1 MTMFSQKVQEELGY
15 YVYCLVDPRDK
26 KIFYIGKGVGNRVFA
41 HACDALEYEDANT
54 DKLEKI
60 REIMKSGY
68 EVEHYIIRHK
78 LTEEDA
84 FTVESVL
91 IDFLTY
97 QEFNTESLLTNIVAG
112 HHQWNEGIKTV
123 DQIMQIYDCEPLLL
137 KPGHKLLMVNLN
149 RRYMK
154 KSEDGMRVNSDLYEI
169 TRKYWKVSKH
179 NADQIDYL
187 LGVYKGVVRCVLKP
201 TTEWLPFKHR
211 EKDGRVIIRYYVE
224 GVIDDKEGNDLYL
237 NKDVTEYPFPSRGA
251 IRYIRESIDS
261 TNDIT
266 SVATIPKTSDTPKK
280 LKTSE
285 FPWDIKLWEPVKAE
299 LLKHMKIKVSIPKGR
314 SYMGVPSVANKGN
327 VAVWISYG
335 VRESTAC
342 VSMETYGGEE
352 MKGKI
357 SAVIASLPGTHP
369 LKHAALLQGK
379 RNKNKWAWSIK
390 HSIDKTDAGLV
401 QWYVDQLLSLCTVME
416 GMTLS

>member
-1 MTMFSQKVQEELGY
+1 MFSQKVQEELGY
-15 YVYCLVDPRDK
+15 YVYCLVDQRDK

-41 HACDALEYEDANT
+41 HACDALEYEDVST

-60 REIMKSGY
+60 REIIRSGH

-84 FTVESVL
+84 LTVESVL

-112 HHQWNEGIKTV
+112 HHQWDEGIMTT
-123 DQIMQIYDCEPLLL
+123 DQIMQIYDCKPLQL
-137 KPGHKLLMVNLN
+137 KSGHKLLMVNLN
-149 RRYMK
+149 RTYNK
-154 KSEDGMRVNSDLYEI
+154 KDKNGMRVNSDLYEI

-211 EKDGRVIIRYYVE
+211 EKDGRIIIRYYVE

-237 NKDVTEYPFPSRGA
+237 NKDVTEYPFPSGGA
-251 IRYIRESIDS
+251 IRYIRENIESANEI
-261 TNDIT
+261 
-266 SVATIPKTSDTPKK
+266 TSDTPKK

-285 FPWDIKLWEPVKAE
+285 FPWETKLWEPVKTE
-299 LLKHMKIKVSIPKGR
+299 LLKHVKIKMAIPQGR
-314 SYMGVPSVANKGN
+314 PYVTIQSVANKGKI
-327 VAVWISYG
+327 ACGIGYS
-335 VRESTAC
+335 VRESE
-342 VSMETYGGEE
+342 VYVWMETYQGED
-352 MKGKI
+352 MKEKI
-357 SAVIASLPGTHP
+357 LIAMSKLPSDHP
-369 LKHAALLQGK
+369 LRDAELSQGK
-379 RNKNKWAWSIK
+379 KNKNKWAWSIK
-390 HSIDKTDAGLV
+390 RQIDKTDPGLV
-401 QWYVDQLLSLCTVME
+401 KWCSDRILAIYTTME
-416 GMTLS
+416 DMTL

>member
-1 MTMFSQKVQEELGY
+1 MFSQKVQEELGY

-41 HACDALEYEDANT
+41 HACDALEYEEVNT

-60 REIMKSGY
+60 REIMKSGH

-84 FTVESVL
+84 LTVESVL

-112 HHQWNEGIKTV
+112 HHQWDEGIMTT
-123 DQIMQIYDCEPLLL
+123 DQIMQIYDCKPLQL
-137 KPGHKLLMVNLN
+137 KSGHKLLMVNLN
-149 RRYMK
+149 RTYNK
-154 KSEDGMRVNSDLYEI
+154 KDKNGMRVNSDLYEI

-237 NKDVTEYPFPSRGA
+237 NKDVTEYPFPSGGA
-251 IRYIRESIDS
+251 IRYIRENIESANEI
-261 TNDIT
+261 
-266 SVATIPKTSDTPKK
+266 TSDTPKK

-285 FPWDIKLWEPVKAE
+285 FPWETKLWEPVKTE
-299 LLKHMKIKVSIPKGR
+299 LLKHVKIKMAIPQGR
-314 SYMGVPSVANKGN
+314 PYVTIQSVANKGKI
-327 VAVWISYG
+327 ACGISYS
-335 VRESTAC
+335 VRESE
-342 VSMETYGGEE
+342 VYVWMETYQGED
-352 MKGKI
+352 MKEKI
-357 SAVIASLPGTHP
+357 LIAMSKLPSDHP
-369 LKHAALLQGK
+369 LRDAELSQGK
-379 RNKNKWAWSIK
+379 KNKNKWAWSIK
-390 HSIDKTDAGLV
+390 QQIDKTDPGLV
-401 QWYVDQLLSLCTVME
+401 KWCSDRILAIYTTME
-416 GMTLS
+416 DMAL

>member
-1 MTMFSQKVQEELGY
+1 MAMFSQKVQEELGY

-41 HACDALEYEDANT
+41 HACDALEYEDVST
-54 DKLEKI
+54 EKLEKI
-60 REIMKSGY
+60 REIIKSGH
-68 EVEHYIIRHK
+68 EVEHYILRHK

-84 FTVESVL
+84 LTVESVL

-123 DQIMQIYDCEPLLL
+123 DQIMQIYDCKPLLL

-149 RRYMK
+149 RTYMK

-201 TTEWLPFKHR
+201 TTKWLPFKHR
-211 EKDGRVIIRYYVE
+211 EKDGRITIRYYVK

-237 NKDVTEYPFPSRGA
+237 NKDVTAYPFPSGGA

-266 SVATIPKTSDTPKK
+266 SVATIPKTSDTLKK
-280 LKTSE
+280 FKTSE
-285 FPWDIKLWEPVKAE
+285 FPWDVKLWEPIKAE
-299 LLKHMKIKVSIPKGR
+299 LLKNVSVKMTIPKGKH
-314 SYMGVPSVANKGN
+314 YVIIQSVANKGKI
-327 VAVWISYG
+327 ACGISYS
-335 VRESTAC
+335 VRESE
-342 VSMETYGGEE
+342 VYVWMETYQGEE
-352 MKGKI
+352 MKEKI
-357 SAVIASLPGTHP
+357 LTAVSKLPSDHP
-369 LKHAALLQGK
+369 LQSAELGQGK
-379 RNKNKWAWSIK
+379 KNKNKWAWSIK
-390 HSIDKTDAGLV
+390 QQIEKTDSNLV
-401 QWYVDQLLSLCTVME
+401 KWCSDRILAVYIAME
-416 GMTLS
+416 DMAL

>member
-1 MTMFSQKVQEELGY
+1 MFSQKVQEELGY
-15 YVYCLVDPRDK
+15 YVYCLVDQRDK

-41 HACDALEYEDANT
+41 HACDALEYEDVST

-60 REIMKSGY
+60 REIIRSGH

-84 FTVESVL
+84 LTVESVL

-112 HHQWNEGIKTV
+112 HHQWDEGIMTT
-123 DQIMQIYDCEPLLL
+123 DQIMQIYDCKPLQL
-137 KPGHKLLMVNLN
+137 KSGHKLLMVNLN
-149 RRYMK
+149 RTYNK
-154 KSEDGMRVNSDLYEI
+154 KDKNGMRVNSDLYEI

-211 EKDGRVIIRYYVE
+211 EKDGRIIIRYYVE

-237 NKDVTEYPFPSRGA
+237 NKDVTEYPFPSGGA
-251 IRYIRESIDS
+251 IRYIRENIESANEI
-261 TNDIT
+261 
-266 SVATIPKTSDTPKK
+266 TSDTPKK

-285 FPWDIKLWEPVKAE
+285 FPWETKLWEPVKTE
-299 LLKHMKIKVSIPKGR
+299 LLKHVKIKMAIPQGR
-314 SYMGVPSVANKGN
+314 PYVTIQSVANKGKI
-327 VAVWISYG
+327 ACGISYS
-335 VRESTAC
+335 VRESE
-342 VSMETYGGEE
+342 VYVWMETYQGEE
-352 MKGKI
+352 MKEKI
-357 SAVIASLPGTHP
+357 LIAMSKLPSDHP
-369 LKHAALLQGK
+369 LRDAELSQGK
-379 RNKNKWAWSIK
+379 KNKNKWAWSIK
-390 HSIDKTDAGLV
+390 RQIDKTDPGLV
-401 QWYVDQLLSLCTVME
+401 KWCSDRILAIYTTME
-416 GMTLS
+416 DMAL

>member
-1 MTMFSQKVQEELGY
+1 M
-15 YVYCLVDPRDK
+15 YCLVDPRDK

-41 HACDALEYEDANT
+41 HACDALEYEDVST

-60 REIMKSGY
+60 REIIRSGH

-84 FTVESVL
+84 LTVESVL

-112 HHQWNEGIKTV
+112 HHQWDEGIMTT
-123 DQIMQIYDCEPLLL
+123 DQIMQIYDCKPLKL
-137 KPGHKLLMVNLN
+137 KSGHKLLMVNLN
-149 RRYMK
+149 RTYNK
-154 KSEDGMRVNSDLYEI
+154 KDKNGMRVNSDLYEI

-237 NKDVTEYPFPSRGA
+237 NKDVTEYPFPSGGA
-251 IRYIRESIDS
+251 IRYIRENIESA
-261 TNDIT
+261 NEIT
-266 SVATIPKTSDTPKK
+266 SVATNLKKSDTPKN

-285 FPWDIKLWEPVKAE
+285 FPWDVKLWEPIKAE
-299 LLKHMKIKVSIPKGR
+299 MLKHRKLKVSIPKGKP
-314 SYMGVPSVANKGN
+314 YMGIASVANKGN
-327 VAVWISYG
+327 VAVWASYSI
-335 VRESTAC
+335 RDCAAF
-342 VSMETYGGEE
+342 VSMETYGGEVVRD
-352 MKGKI
+352 KI
-357 SAVIASLPGTHP
+357 LEAIANIPDTHP
-369 LKHAALLQGK
+369 LKHAELVQGK
-379 RNKNKWAWSIK
+379 RNKNKWAWSLK
-390 HSIDKTDAGLV
+390 HNIDKSDAGLV
-401 QWYVDQLLSLCTVME
+401 KWCAETLLAIYTVME
-416 GMTLS
+416 GMELQ

>member
-1 MTMFSQKVQEELGY
+1 MFSQKVQEELGY

-41 HACDALEYEDANT
+41 HACDALEYEDVST
-54 DKLEKI
+54 EKLEKI
-60 REIMKSGY
+60 REIIKSGH
-68 EVEHYIIRHK
+68 EVEHYILRHK

-84 FTVESVL
+84 LTVESVL

-123 DQIMQIYDCEPLLL
+123 DQIMQIYDCKPLLL

-149 RRYMK
+149 RTYMK

-201 TTEWLPFKHR
+201 TTKWLPFKHR
-211 EKDGRVIIRYYVE
+211 EKDGRITIRYYVE

-237 NKDVTEYPFPSRGA
+237 NKDVTAYPFPSGGA
-251 IRYIRESIDS
+251 IRYIRDS
-261 TNDIT
+261 MEPANEIT
-266 SVATIPKTSDTPKK
+266 SVATSLKISETSKK
-280 LKTSE
+280 HKTSE
-285 FPWDIKLWEPVKAE
+285 FPWDVKLWEPIKAE
-299 LLKHMKIKVSIPKGR
+299 LLKNVSVKMTIPKGKP
-314 SYMGVPSVANKGN
+314 YVIIQSVVNKGKI
-327 VAVWISYG
+327 ACGITYS
-335 VRESTAC
+335 VRESE
-342 VSMETYGGEE
+342 VYVWMETYRGEE
-352 MKGKI
+352 MKEKI
-357 SAVIASLPGTHP
+357 LTAMSKLPSDHLLKSAELG
-369 LKHAALLQGK
+369 QGK
-379 RNKNKWAWSIK
+379 KNKNKWAWSIK
-390 HSIDKTDAGLV
+390 QQIEKTDSNLV
-401 QWYVDQLLSLCTVME
+401 KWCSDRILAVYIAME
-416 GMTLS
+416 DMAL

>member
-1 MTMFSQKVQEELGY
+1 MFSQKVQEELGY

-123 DQIMQIYDCEPLLL
+123 DQIMQIYDCKPLLL

-149 RRYMK
+149 RTYMK

-224 GVIDDKEGNDLYL
+224 GIIDDKEGNDLYL

>member
-1 MTMFSQKVQEELGY
+1 M
-15 YVYCLVDPRDK
+15 YCLVDPRDK

-112 HHQWNEGIKTV
+112 HHQWDEGIMTT
-123 DQIMQIYDCEPLLL
+123 DQIMQIYDCKPLQL
-137 KPGHKLLMVNLN
+137 KSGHKLLMVNLN
-149 RRYMK
+149 RTYNK
-154 KSEDGMRVNSDLYEI
+154 KDKNGMRVNSDLYEI

-201 TTEWLPFKHR
+201 TTKWLPFKHR

-224 GVIDDKEGNDLYL
+224 GIIDDKEGNDLYL
-237 NKDVTEYPFPSRGA
+237 NKDVTEYPFPSGGA
-251 IRYIRESIDS
+251 IRYIRENSES
-261 TNDIT
+261 ANEIT
-266 SVATIPKTSDTPKK
+266 SVATNLKTSDTPKK

-285 FPWDIKLWEPVKAE
+285 FPWDIKLWEPIKAE
-299 LLKHMKIKVSIPKGR
+299 LLKHVKVKMAIPQGR
-314 SYMGVPSVANKGN
+314 PYVTIPSVANKGKI
-327 VAVWISYG
+327 ACGMSYS
-335 VRESTAC
+335 VRESE
-342 VSMETYGGEE
+342 VYVWMETYQGEE
-352 MKGKI
+352 MKEKI
-357 SAVIASLPGTHP
+357 LIAMSKLPSDHP
-369 LKHAALLQGK
+369 FKDAALSQGK
-379 RNKNKWAWSIK
+379 KNKNKWAWSIK
-390 HSIDKTDAGLV
+390 QQIEKTDSNLV
-401 QWYVDQLLSLCTVME
+401 KWCSDRILAVYIAME
-416 GMTLS
+416 DMAL